1 MAKNKKRKGVSIK
14 PPTISP
20 LRFIQTK
27 ARQLPIHSCYIN
39 KDWETQKMA
48 HVTVARAHKNGNLT
62 FAVYLIDV
70 LGFGIKNTFFNYN
83 MTPYE
88 FNGLLDQWGE
98 NTIPCKYA
106 LAHNLVY
113 GALEFALEYDI
124 QPHKDWK
131 ISQYIMEEDTDA
143 IPLIDLEFG
152 ENGKPVFVQMMDE
165 EDWNDGEAI
174 DGDGDEDDD
183 FDLDLK
189 ETIYRAVDIAY
200 KSAFP
205 SGENEFDLQIKDAHQ
220 QLILTEEPIIEEN
233 EQLAKFIDTA
243 YFQLYELSKSE
254 DKAKIRK
261 LQKQILGNTEEF
273 PEAPILLN
281 YLANTYFLVG
291 DRDKGLELFKQC
303 VDQFP
308 DYLLGRLFYAFEL
321 IQNKQY
327 EMAWETLKCKYQ
339 LQELAPEKELF
350 HFQEVYIFY
359 AVVALYLFLEENDLE
374 KAVTYNDLLVAEGYY
389 PMRWKAVQT
398 AVATLSKAKF
408 EVMEKKFGEE
418 FPSFMGQEFNTNLK

>member
-20 LRFIQTK
+20 LRFIQAK

-39 KDWETQKMA
+39 KDWEMQKMA

-70 LGFGIKNTFFNYN
+70 LGFGVKNTFFNYN
-83 MTPYE
+83 LTPYE

-98 NTIPCKYA
+98 NTIPCEYV

-143 IPLIDLEFG
+143 IPLINLEFG
-152 ENGKPVFVQMMDE
+152 ENGKPVYVQMMDE
-165 EDWNDGEAI
+165 GDWDDLE
-174 DGDGDEDDD
+174 DGDEDDEDDD
-183 FDLDLK
+183 FDSDLK
-189 ETIYRAVDIAY
+189 ETIYRTVDIAY

-205 SGENEFDLQIKDAHQ
+205 SGENQFDQQIKDAHQ
-220 QLILTEEPIIEEN
+220 QLTVTEEPIIEEN
-233 EQLAKFIDTA
+233 EELADLIEAIYDKMRD
-243 YFQLYELSKSE
+243 LSNSGNKVE
-254 DKAKIRK
+254 IRK
-261 LQKQILGNTEEF
+261 FQKNILITIKEY

-339 LQELAPEKELF
+339 LQELAPEKKLF

-398 AVATLSKAKF
+398 AVVTLSKAKF
-408 EVMEKKFGEE
+408 EVMEKKFGKE
-418 FPSFMGQEFNTNLK
+418 FPSFMGQDFNTNLK